1 MERAQKETNL
11 IVLSFRPDT
20 NDQNRMTTAQQL
32 AKHFRG
38 VHFGGNWTDSN
49 IKDQLADVTLE
60 DAKTQIYDLNTIL
73 ALTFHI
79 GYYVTGVLEVFNNR
93 PLLIKDKFSYEYPDI
108 TTEIEWKQFIDTL
121 LLNAE
126 TLAQHIE
133 LLTEDQLHQD
143 FTDAKYGNYFSN
155 INGIIEHTHYH
166 LGQISLIKKLIR
178 SKKV

>member
-1 MERAQKETNL
+1 
-11 IVLSFRPDT
+11 
-20 NDQNRMTTAQQL
+20 MTTAQQL

-38 VHFGGNWTDSN
+38 VHFGGNWTNSN

-60 DAKTQIYDLNTIL
+60 VAKTKVHNLNTIL
-73 ALTFHI
+73 ALTFHM
-79 GYYVTGVLEVFNNR
+79 GYYVTGVLEVFNDR
-93 PLLIKDKFSYEYPDI
+93 PLLIKDKFSYNYPDI
-108 TTEIEWKQFIDTL
+108 TTETQWKQLIDTL

-133 LLTEDQLHQD
+133 LLTEEQLKQD

-166 LGQISLIKKLIR
+166 LGQIALIKKILTH
-178 SKKV
+178 KN